1 MVIVMRKI
9 VVICLLFLTS
19 CTSQDAVTVSKQ
31 VSWGIGKEKTEA
43 GQPLDC
49 VKANEEFK
57 DYNTIFVGNSNEKKI
72 YLTFDNGYEN
82 GNTEII
88 LDVMKE
94 KDVHAVFFVTSHY
107 AANQDKLIKRM
118 IEEGHIIGNHSYTHK
133 SFSSM
138 SKENVQSDVLKLHS
152 LMIDKYNYVMDLVRP
167 PEGEFSIE
175 SLEATSSLNYQCVMW
190 SFAYYD
196 YDVNNQMEEDKALDK
211 LKAGL
216 HPGAIYLLHAV
227 SETNAKVLGD
237 FIDYA
242 RSEGYTISDYDL
254 Y

>member
-1 MVIVMRKI
+1 MKRFILI
-9 VVICLLFLTS
+9 LILLLTS
-19 CTSQDAVTVSKQ
+19 CVSEESISVSKQ
-31 VSWGIGKEKTEA
+31 ISWGIGKDKTET

-57 DYNTIFVGNSNEKKI
+57 EYNTIFVGDSNEKKL

-88 LDVMKE
+88 LDVMKD
-94 KDVHAVFFVTSHY
+94 KGVHAVFFVTSHY
-107 AANQDKLIKRM
+107 AANQDELIKRM
-118 IEEGHIIGNHSYTHK
+118 INEGHIIGNHSYTHK
-133 SFSSM
+133 SFASM
-138 SKENVQSDVLKLHS
+138 SKEDVKSDVLKLHS

-167 PEGEFSIE
+167 PEGEFSVE
-175 SLEATSSLNYQCVMW
+175 SLEATSSINYQCVMW

-196 YDVNNQMEEDKALDK
+196 YDVNNQMNEDKALEK
-211 LKAGL
+211 MKAGL

-227 SETNAKVLGD
+227 SETNANILGE

>member
-1 MVIVMRKI
+1 MKKLLVL
-9 VVICLLFLTS
+9 CLLFLTA
-19 CTSQDAVTVSKQ
+19 CGMEEVNEVSKQ
-31 VSWGIGKEKTEA
+31 ISWGIGKDKTA
-43 GQPLDC
+43 DGQPLDC

-57 DYNTIFVGNSNEKKI
+57 TYNTIFVGSPDEKKI

-82 GNTEII
+82 GNTKII

-94 KDVHAVFFVTSHY
+94 KGVHAVFFVTSHY
-107 AANQDKLIKRM
+107 AANQDELMRRI
-118 IEEGHIIGNHSYTHK
+118 IDEGHIVGNHSYTHK
-133 SFSSM
+133 SFASM
-138 SKENVQSDVLKLHS
+138 SGDDVKSEVLKLHS

-167 PEGEFSIE
+167 PEGEFSVE
-175 SLEATSSLNYQCVMW
+175 SLEATSSLIYQCVMW
-190 SFAYYD
+190 SFAYFD
-196 YDVNNQMEEDKALDK
+196 YDVNNQMSEEKALDK

-227 SETNAKVLGD
+227 SETNANVLGA